1 MIDQDWIQRLKVGG
15 IFLLQ
20 VYKIT
25 TGTMSSLFIP
35 QSCGD
40 NICTLS
46 ENYKNNEIYHQTVLY
61 WNMLSMFTFYVYYM
75 IELYREEWSIKYLD
89 IDNNKSD
96 NKLKEIIIDYP
107 DLDKKMDRLN
117 LFYYKSFCI
126 NCLVY
131 FINTIL
137 TIKLLKDKYYSNT
150 TLSCFFSFTLLV
162 TNKLY
167 NSYGVAKQS
176 VKNDKMMSSY
186 MSEFVSFN
194 VIDSDYLESI
204 KDKKQTGEKDNLTSE
219 NIIPNKI

>member
-25 TGTMSSLFIP
+25 TGTMTSLFIP

-40 NICTLS
+40 NICTLT
-46 ENYKNNEIYHQTVLY
+46 ENYKNNEIYHKTVLY

-107 DLDKKMDRLN
+107 YLDKKMDRLN

-204 KDKKQTGEKDNLTSE
+204 KDKKQNEEKDNLTSE

>member
-1 MIDQDWIQRLKVGG
+1 MIDQDIIQRLKVGG
-15 IFLLQ
+15 IFILQ
-20 VYKIT
+20 IYKIT
-25 TGTMSSLFIP
+25 TGTMTSIFIP
-35 QSCGD
+35 QSCGE
-40 NICTLS
+40 NICSLS
-46 ENYKNNEIYHQTVLY
+46 ENYNNNEIYHKTVLY
-61 WNMLSMFTFYVYYM
+61 WNLLSMFTFYVYYM
-75 IELYREEWSIKYLD
+75 VELYREEWSIKYLD

-96 NKLKEIIIDYP
+96 NKLKEIIVNYP
-107 DLDKKMDRLN
+107 RLDRKMNQLN
-117 LFYYKSFCI
+117 LFYYKSFII
-126 NCLVY
+126 NCIVY

-137 TIKLLKDKYYSNT
+137 TIKLLKDKYYSNAT
-150 TLSCFFSFTLLV
+150 VSCFFSFTLLV

-204 KDKKQTGEKDNLTSE
+204 KDKTEEEKNLKSE

>member
-25 TGTMSSLFIP
+25 TGTMTSLFIP
-35 QSCGD
+35 QSCGE
-40 NICTLS
+40 NICSLS
-46 ENYKNNEIYHQTVLY
+46 ENYHNSEFYHQTVLY
-61 WNMLSMFTFYVYYM
+61 WNMISMFTFYVYYI

-96 NKLKEIIIDYP
+96 NKLKEIIVDYP
-107 DLDKKMDRLN
+107 ELDKKMDKLN
-117 LFYYKSFCI
+117 LFYYESFRLNCIVYCI
-126 NCLVY
+126 N
-131 FINTIL
+131 TML
-137 TIKLLKDKYYSNT
+137 TIKLLNDKYYSNT

-176 VKNDKMMSSY
+176 IKNDKMMSSY

-194 VIDSDYLESI
+194 IIDSDYLDSI
-204 KDKKQTGEKDNLTSE
+204 KDKKITEEKDKLTSE